1 MPRLSKIRIL
11 PADQKE
17 KLKAIIREHAYCQL
31 DLIRAA
37 AKESG
42 ITLSKS
48 VLHRFV
54 QSLYKAECGA
64 VKGATI
70 VVIVNREGQVISM
83 GCDAPASEVEARIR
97 ALERPE
103 GEGQTG

>member
-1 MPRLSKIRIL
+1 MPRVSKIRIL

-17 KLKAIIREHAYCQL
+17 KLKAIIRAHGYCQL
-31 DLIRAA
+31 ELIRIAA
-37 AKESG
+37 QEAG
-42 ITLSKS
+42 ISLSKS

-64 VKGATI
+64 LKGGTI
-70 VVIVNREGQVISM
+70 VIIVNREGQVKSL
-83 GCDAPASEVEARIR
+83 GCDAPASEVEALIR

-103 GEGQTG
+103 AEGRTG